1 MNRIIGVSIDFI
13 DGFNEAAKSTY
24 PDEFLCV
31 HREIDGVISEM
42 VMLPGTVF
50 GDEHSFI
57 NRWMEPI
64 DFSIAGS
71 AHSHPGFSNMP
82 SDADKDFFSNMGGVH
97 FITCQPYDR
106 TSWKAYDSR
115 GEPLDIEVIY

>member
-1 MNRIIGVSIDFI
+1 MNKIKGVSIDFI
-13 DGFNEAAKSTY
+13 DGFNESAKSAY

-50 GDEHSFI
+50 GDEHSFL
-57 NRWMEPI
+57 NQWMEPI
-64 DFSIAGS
+64 DFSITGS
-71 AHSHPGFSNMP
+71 APSHPGFSNRP

-106 TSWKAYDSR
+106 TSWKAYNSR
-115 GEPLDIEVIY
+115 GEPIDLEIIY

>member
-1 MNRIIGVSIDFI
+1 MNKIKGVSIHFI
-13 DGFNEAAKSTY
+13 DGFNESAKSAY

-50 GDEHSFI
+50 GDEHSFL
-57 NRWMEPI
+57 NQWMEPI
-64 DFSIAGS
+64 DFSITGS

-106 TSWKAYDSR
+106 TSWMAYNSR
-115 GEPLDIEVIY
+115 GEPIELEIIY